1 MALSGCC
8 GRLPLSFNYSII
20 VCARAEKDCPKTF
33 PGVAKVLGAQGRDS
47 IVPKL
52 ARYLESQ
59 RAQGRLEFEDAG
71 TAVDALIGLAIGL
84 AIGDQQV
91 RRLLGV
97 LPMLEPE
104 QIGSRAERAV
114 RSFLTLF
121 GRKRSTL

>member
-8 GRLPLSFNYSII
+8 GRLPLSFNHSII

-71 TAVDALIGLAIGL
+71 TAVDALIGLAIG
-84 AIGDQQV
+84 DQQV